1 MSRKSSIATLP
12 TAIRTE
18 LDRLLKD
25 DRFTLEQVVA
35 HLKGLGAQVSRSA
48 VGRYHKRF
56 EESGKK
62 IREAREVA
70 AVWAERLGSEP
81 QGDIGKVVM
90 EMLRTL
96 AFDATMQLGEG
107 GDGDAEVQLSGKEIG
122 ALALAMQRLEAAGT
136 LSLKREQALRRAAAE
151 EAASAVDAV
160 VAEKSVGLT
169 DEAAEEIKRRI
180 LGIKTGNG
188 A

>member
-1 MSRKSSIATLP
+1 MARKSSIAQLEP
-12 TAIRTE
+12 AIRIE

-25 DRFTLEQVVA
+25 DRFTIEQVVT
-35 HLKGLGAQVSRSA
+35 HLKSLGAQVSRSA

-96 AFDATMQLGEG
+96 AFDATMQLGED
-107 GDGDAEVQLSGKEIG
+107 GDGEVQLSGKEIG
-122 ALALAMQRLEAAGT
+122 ALALAMQRLEAAGA
-136 LSLKREQALRRAAAE
+136 LSLKREKALRQAAAE
-151 EAASAVDAV
+151 EAASQVDAV
-160 VAEKSVGLT
+160 AAEKPTGLT
-169 DEAAEEIKRRI
+169 PEAAEEIKRRI
-180 LGIKTGNG
+180 LGIK